1 MELWDGIRLWVG
13 KLDWRRHAP
22 VAGSVVAHGVV
33 ALAITTILAAAGT
46 PLPPVVAAP
55 ETAPLEVALVAES
68 LPVPSERTVTA
79 PRPAPSSKPSGDT
92 APIAPTP
99 RKDQRQQPATPTPE
113 PAPATGDSVYLGPSP
128 FAQPARKGGLEGLA
142 TNDPCT
148 TRIGMKPKDC
158 AKNWSA
164 AVGSMDTVM
173 PRSEKDLRTYH
184 AEFMTKCELLTG
196 CGPHSGVAVDGI
208 LNNGARSF
216 GLKSPMASGAG
227 GVQGINELVGRLPQK
242 QDYVDPG
249 FGD

>member
-1 MELWDGIRLWVG
+1 MELWDGIRHWG
-13 KLDWRRHAP
+13 GRLDWRRHAP
-22 VAGSVVAHGVV
+22 VAGSIAAHGVV
-33 ALAITTILAAAGT
+33 ALAVTTILAASGKT
-46 PLPPVVAAP
+46 LSPVATQAELV
-55 ETAPLEVALVAES
+55 PLEVALLADS
-68 LPVPSERTVTA
+68 LPAPSERVPTV
-79 PRPAPSSKPSGDT
+79 PRPAPLSKPAVDT
-92 APIAPTP
+92 APIPPAP
-99 RKDQRQQPATPTPE
+99 RKDERQLPVASTPE
-113 PAPATGDSVYLGPSP
+113 PAPADSVYLGPSP
-128 FAQPARKGGLEGLA
+128 FAEPARKGGLDGLA

-148 TRIGMKPKDC
+148 ARIGIKPKDC

>member
-1 MELWDGIRLWVG
+1 MELWNTIRSRLEQF
-13 KLDWRRHAP
+13 DWRRHAP
-22 VAGSVVAHGVV
+22 VVGSIAAHGVV
-33 ALAITTILAAAGT
+33 GVA
-46 PLPPVVAAP
+46 VAAVMAASAKP
-55 ETAPLEVALVAES
+55 EIKRAESPPLEVALILDS
-68 LPVPSERTVTA
+68 LPAPADMRPPA
-79 PRPAPSSKPSGDT
+79 PRPAPRRRVEPAGDT
-92 APIAPTP
+92 APAIAESA
-99 RKDQRQQPATPTPE
+99 RKTDKPATPQPVAK
-113 PAPATGDSVYLGPSP
+113 PDSDTVYIPSSP
-128 FAQPARKGGLEGLA
+128 FVQQGVTGGLAGLVA
-142 TNDPCT
+142 RDPCT
-148 TRIGMKPKDC
+148 AMKGTKPKDC

-164 AVGSMDTVM
+164 SIGTEASVM

-196 CGPHSGVAVDGI
+196 CGPHSGVAPDGI